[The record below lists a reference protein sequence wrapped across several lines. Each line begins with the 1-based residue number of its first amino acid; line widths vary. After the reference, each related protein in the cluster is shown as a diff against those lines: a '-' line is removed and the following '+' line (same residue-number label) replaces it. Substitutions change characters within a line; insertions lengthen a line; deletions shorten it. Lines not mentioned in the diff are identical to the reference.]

1 MKKIIL
7 LLFLFLNGCA
17 FNVKTP
23 VVANYG
29 NLDLIQKHSKKN
41 DVLVLLGGPQGNG
54 VYGKSGSLNELDFY
68 HGLAGR
74 FSTSSANMDSGTAF
88 ISYKGDSI
96 LDLFYFGSKITG
108 SEIKFEKPINIKLI
122 SDSVQIGSSSYSDL
136 IKAVGEPDYIGKRI
150 NSATNINHSVAFWD
164 ASIVAADG
172 VLREK
177 FLFVGYDNNNIVQ
190 DLIWVSSDAEDIK
203 SFGTINDQQM
213 KHLYRN
219 DQAGWGFS
227 VMDPV
232 GLTTGTKL
240 DPIQVDALIRSNP
253 KNVNDVIKIIG
264 KPNALGIKSFKGS
277 NSMRLSNWAYSKVDV
292 KGNEA
297 NFIPSNASEEQRAKL
312 NDSNWIVMSIEQ
324 TRLMIGHNENGD
336 IQEILWTHPIK

>member
-1 MKKIIL
+1 MKKFILIIL
-7 LLFLFLNGCA
+7 LLITGCT

-29 NLDLIQKHSKKN
+29 NLDLIQKNSKKN

-54 VYGKSGSLNELDFY
+54 VYGKLGSLNELDFY
-68 HGLAGR
+68 HGIAGR
-74 FSTSSANMDSGTAF
+74 FSMSSANMDSGTAF

-96 LDLFYFGSKITG
+96 LDFFYFNSKITG
-108 SEIKFEKPINIKLI
+108 NEIKFEKPINIKLVA
-122 SDSVQIGSSSYSDL
+122 DSIQIGSSSFSDL
-136 IKAVGEPDYIGKRI
+136 TKTIGEPDFVGRRI
-150 NSATNINHSVAFWD
+150 NAGANIIHNIALWD
-164 ASIVAADG
+164 ASKVATDG
-172 VLREK
+172 VLKEK
-177 FLFVGYDNNNIVQ
+177 FLFVGYDSSNIVQ

-203 SFGTINDQQM
+203 SFGSIADQQM

-253 KNVNDVIKIIG
+253 KNVNDVIKVIG
-264 KPNALGIKSFKGS
+264 KPNAFGIKSFKGS

-312 NDSNWIVMSIEQ
+312 NDSSWVVMSIEQ